1 MTIRNPIE
9 WGADKIGL
17 VDRGGA
23 PRPRYVARPETAESQ
38 QPIGIRKIEFHD
50 LRDAIYKGFED
61 FAANRTDVI
70 FICLFYPLAGL
81 FMARVASGYNML
93 PLLFPLASGFALLGP
108 LAGVGLYEMS
118 RRRELGLKSGW
129 ATVFSVARSPAFGSV
144 LALGLLLFFIY
155 ALWLLM
161 AWGIYASTLG
171 PQPPVSAGAF
181 FHDVFTTTAGWT
193 MAVVGVGVG
202 FVFACIVLILTDVAF
217 PMLLDRNVDVARAI
231 TTSVQVAR
239 VNPGPI
245 AAWGLIVALGLLV
258 GSIPLFL
265 GLVIVL
271 PVLGHATWHLYRKLV
286 A

>member
-9 WGADKIGL
+9 WSADMIGL

-23 PRPRYVARPETAESQ
+23 PRPSFVARPETAESQ
-38 QPIGIRKIEFHD
+38 QPIEIRKIEFHD
-50 LRDAIYKGFED
+50 LRDAIFKGFED
-61 FAANRTDVI
+61 FGANRTDVI
-70 FICLFYPLAGL
+70 FICLFYPIAGL
-81 FMARVASGYNML
+81 VLARLASGYNML
-93 PLLFPLASGFALLGP
+93 PLLFPLVSGFALLGP

-118 RRRELGLKSGW
+118 RRREQGLKSGW
-129 ATVFSVARSPAFGSV
+129 TTAFSVVRSPAFGSV

-155 ALWLLM
+155 ALWLLT
-161 AWGIYASTLG
+161 AWGIYALTLG
-171 PQPPVSAGAF
+171 PQSPVSAGAF
-181 FHDVFTTTAGWT
+181 FHAVFTTPAGWT
-193 MAVVGVGVG
+193 MTVVGVGVG
-202 FVFACIVLILTDVAF
+202 FVLAGIVLILTDVSF
-217 PMLLDRNVDVARAI
+217 PMLLDRNVGIAQAV
-231 TTSVQVAR
+231 TTSVQVTR

-245 AAWGLIVALGLLV
+245 AAWGLIVVLGLLV